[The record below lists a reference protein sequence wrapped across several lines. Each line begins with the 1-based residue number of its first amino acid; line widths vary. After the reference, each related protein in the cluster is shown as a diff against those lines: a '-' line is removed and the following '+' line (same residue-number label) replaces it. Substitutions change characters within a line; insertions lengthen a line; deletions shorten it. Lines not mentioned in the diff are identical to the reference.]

1 MQRDLHGQN
10 LLVLGGRSSAFQLA
24 ALAIL
29 LACFPFGCQGES
41 ADPAA
46 VQVADTREP
55 KEQQRSRPGVLP
67 NGKVGPGNWR
77 RLPAARGR
85 PETDLSEELE
95 ALNAIGYAQGS
106 EPAPQWTGVA
116 QFDAARSQ
124 PGLNL
129 YSSGHGTE
137 AVLMDMEGN
146 ELHRWAMPFD
156 EAFPSHPSR
165 RNHPGRNFWRRV
177 YLFENGDLLAIAEG
191 IGLLKL
197 DRNSNLLWVA
207 ANGAHHDLE
216 VLPNGEILVLTR
228 EAGLRPVA
236 HQGKPILEDFFV
248 RLDADGELLQ
258 KVSLFQALE
267 RSAFR
272 SLWRSAPK
280 QHGDIFHTNSLSLLD
295 GSHSELGAAF
305 RAGNLLLSMREL
317 NAICILDIEKAEMVW
332 LQQGDY
338 KSQHD
343 PKMLPNGNLM
353 LFDNRG
359 NARHSRVFEF
369 DLERKETV
377 WSYRGDERDPF
388 FSATCGA
395 AQRLSN
401 GNTLITESDGGRA
414 FEVTA
419 AGEIVWEFWNPERAG
434 SDDEFIAAIFEML
447 RFEEMAVP
455 SWAQIHSGSGR

>member
-1 MQRDLHGQN
+1 MQHASINGESRR
-10 LLVLGGRSSAFQLA
+10 LGWGLSAIQVTAIVAWLA
-24 ALAIL
+24 W
-29 LACFPFGCQGES
+29 FPYGCQGES
-41 ADPAA
+41 DEPEAADLA
-46 VQVADTREP
+46 RNNEP
-55 KEQQRSRPGVLP
+55 RGAERSRPGLQP
-67 NGKVGPGNWR
+67 DARDEPGNWR
-77 RLPAARGR
+77 RLPADRGR
-85 PETDLSEELE
+85 PETQLSDELE

-106 EPAPQWTGVA
+106 EPAPQWKGVA
-116 QFDAARSQ
+116 QFDAGRSQ
-124 PGLNL
+124 AGLNL
-129 YSSGHGTE
+129 YSSGHATE
-137 AVLMDMEGN
+137 AVLMDMAGN
-146 ELHRWAMPFD
+146 ELHRWAKPFD
-156 EAFPSHPSR
+156 EVFPSHSSR
-165 RNHPGRNFWRRV
+165 RNHPGRQFWRRV
-177 YLFENGDLLAIAEG
+177 HLFANGDLLAIAEG

-197 DRNSNLLWVA
+197 DRHSNVLWGV
-207 ANGAHHDLE
+207 ANGAHHDLQ
-216 VLPNGEILVLTR
+216 VLPNGEILLLTR
-228 EAGLRPVA
+228 EARLRPVA
-236 HQGKPILEDFFV
+236 HPGKPILEDFFV
-248 RLDADGELLQ
+248 RLDADGAQLQ

-295 GSHSELGAAF
+295 GSYVGLGDAF
-305 RAGNLLLSMREL
+305 RAGNLLCSMREL
-317 NAICILDIEKAEMVW
+317 DAICILDAQKTEVVW

-359 NARHSRVFEF
+359 LARHSRVFEF
-369 DLERKETV
+369 DLKRQEAV

-388 FSATCGA
+388 YSATCGA

-434 SDDEFIAAIFEML
+434 ADDEFIAAVFEML
-447 RFEEMAVP
+447 RFEGMAVP
-455 SWAQIHSGSGR
+455 SWAKASQDSGR